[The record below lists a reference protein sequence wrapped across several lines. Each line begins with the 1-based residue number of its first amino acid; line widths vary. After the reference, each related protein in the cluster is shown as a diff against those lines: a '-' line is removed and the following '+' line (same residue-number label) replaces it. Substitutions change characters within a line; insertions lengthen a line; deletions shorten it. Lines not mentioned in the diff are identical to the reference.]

1 MTSPYRP
8 QQGSIPARVID
19 HLNLTGGTMTR
30 AAIANGFAIEPKNV
44 DGNLASSIKHGLI
57 VRHQAE
63 GMKTCYG
70 LPGSTPGEDAPAPP
84 ASMTINSS
92 AHRTAVAERAQ
103 KTKKTRAPAATSD
116 VVDTMPSDGAPLPA
130 PPPPIAALW
139 EDGDVVLYGLQI
151 NADDTVTLSGHQAKR
166 VHRFMERC
174 FGPNE

>member
-1 MTSPYRP
+1 MTSSYSPKP
-8 QQGSIPARVID
+8 GTIPARVIE
-19 HLNLTGGTMTR
+19 HLAANRASTMTR

-44 DGNLASSIKHGLI
+44 DGNLATCIKHGLI

-70 LPGSTPGEDAPAPP
+70 LPGSTPGEDAPVPP
-84 ASMTINSS
+84 ASMTLTTSPNNRLIE
-92 AHRTAVAERAQ
+92 RKTPKKKERAPDPV
-103 KTKKTRAPAATSD
+103 APVAD
-116 VVDTMPSDGAPLPA
+116 APVESGEA

-139 EDGDVVLYGLQI
+139 EDGDIVLYGLQI
-151 NADDTVTLSGHQAKR
+151 NADDTVTLSGQQAKR

>member
-1 MTSPYRP
+1 MTSSYSPKP
-8 QQGSIPARVID
+8 GTIPARVIE
-19 HLNLTGGTMTR
+19 HLTATGGTMTR

-44 DGNLASSIKHGLI
+44 DGNLATCIKHGLI
-57 VRHQAE
+57 VRHQVE

-70 LPGSTPGEDAPAPP
+70 LPGSTPGEDAPVPP
-84 ASMTINSS
+84 ASMTINTDANRSVFS
-92 AHRTAVAERAQ
+92 EKA
-103 KTKKTRAPAATSD
+103 TKKKRASVATGGDAPTINSAPAQEA
-116 VVDTMPSDGAPLPA
+116 DG